1 VPSPNRLQLIWCW
14 SKSRSPKGSIKCTYR
29 VEGKKYYKRSYGG
42 VDSDSYK
49 GVSYRK
55 SLAIQNVYQIVAH
68 IESTEY
74 ATSIVVFPSIKFV
87 TTTILKAT
95 S

>member
-1 VPSPNRLQLIWCW
+1 VLSPNKLQSIWCW
-14 SKSRSPKGSIKCTYR
+14 SKWRSPKGSIICTYI
-29 VEGKKYYKRSYGG
+29 VEGKKYLKSYGG

-55 SLAIQNVYQIVAH
+55 SLAIQNAHQMSAH
-68 IESTEY
+68 IESTEH
-74 ATSIVVFPSIKFV
+74 ATSIVVFPSIEFV
-87 TTTILKAT
+87 TTTILKTT